1 MTRSYLTTTIPFVNA
16 RPHLGFALE
25 LVQADVLARH
35 RRHRGDEVRFLTG
48 TDENSLKNVLAA
60 EAEGIAVQEL
70 VDRNATAFEDL
81 KEPLDLSFDDFIRT
95 SSDPRHRAGVER
107 LWQRC
112 AESGDLYLKHYEGL
126 YCVGCEQFY
135 QPEDLADGRC
145 PDHGTEP
152 QLVAEENW
160 FFRLSRYAEPLRELI
175 TSGKLRIEPATRRNE
190 VLSLIDSGLH
200 DFSVSRSQRRA
211 RGWGIPVPGDP
222 DQVVYVWWD
231 ALGNYVSS
239 LGYGTDSD
247 DLQHWW
253 QQSDHRI
260 HLLGKGVVRFHAVY
274 WPATLL
280 SAGLALPTEILVHD
294 YLTVDGRKISKSA
307 GTTIDPSELVDEV
320 GTDAVRWWLL
330 RDVPRIGDADF
341 TRERLIARSNTDLAG
356 GLGNL
361 VNRVVSLIHR
371 YCDGRVPAAP
381 TPDGAEELR
390 YAVANAP
397 GRIDAALANYDFRP
411 AAAALWD
418 IVEAANRYIETT
430 APWKLTKAQDPLLQG
445 VLATLHH
452 ACLQLATELEPFLP
466 SAAARI
472 TTQCAPVDGVLP
484 PASPLFPRLT

>member
-35 RRHRGDEVRFLTG
+35 RRRRGDEVRFLTG
-48 TDENSLKNVLAA
+48 TDDNSLKNVLAA
-60 EAEGIAVQEL
+60 EAEGIGVQEF
-70 VDRNATAFEDL
+70 VDRNAAAFEEL
-81 KEPLDLSFDDFIRT
+81 REPLALSFDDFIRT
-95 SSDPRHRAGVER
+95 SSDPRHRVGVER
-107 LWQRC
+107 IWQRC
-112 AESGDLYLKHYEGL
+112 ADAGDLYRKHYEGL

-135 QPEDLADGRC
+135 QPEDLTDGRC

-152 QLVAEENW
+152 QLVSEENW
-160 FFRLSRYAEPLRELI
+160 FFRLSRYSEQLRDLI
-175 TSGKLRIEPATRRNE
+175 TTGKLRIEPATRRNE
-190 VLSLIDSGLH
+190 VLALIDGGLH

-239 LGYGTDSD
+239 LGYGTDSP
-247 DLQHWW
+247 DLEHWW
-253 QQSDHRI
+253 QTSDDRI

-280 SAGLALPTEILVHD
+280 SAGLELPTEILVHD

-307 GTTIDPSELVDEV
+307 GTTIDPAELVEEV

-341 TRERLIARSNTDLAG
+341 TRERLIARSNSDLAG

-371 YCDGRVPAAP
+371 YYDGRVPNLQPAP
-381 TPDGAEELR
+381 GELR
-390 YAVANAP
+390 TAVANAP
-397 GRIDAALANYDFRP
+397 SEIETALANYDFRK
-411 AAAALWD
+411 AATALWD
-418 IVEAANRYIETT
+418 IVESANRYIETT
-430 APWKLTKAQDPLLQG
+430 EPWQLAKTQDPLLAK

-452 ACLQLATELEPFLP
+452 ACLTLAGELSPFLP

-472 TTQCAPVDGVLP
+472 TTQCTPIDGVLP
-484 PASPLFPRLT
+484 PATPLFPRLT

>member
-1 MTRSYLTTTIPFVNA
+1 MTRTYVTTTIPFVNA

-48 TDENSLKNVLAA
+48 TDDNSLKNVLAA
-60 EAEGIAVQEL
+60 EAEGIGVQEL
-70 VDRNATAFEDL
+70 VDRNAAAFEDL
-81 KEPLDLSFDDFIRT
+81 KEPLGLSFDDFIRT
-95 SSDPRHRAGVER
+95 SSDPRHRVGVEQ

-112 AESGDLYLKHYEGL
+112 AEAGDLYLKHYEGL

-135 QPEDLADGRC
+135 QPEDLTEGRC

-160 FFRLSRYAEPLRELI
+160 FFRLSRYAEPLRKLI
-175 TSGKLRIEPATRRNE
+175 TSGQLRIEPATRRNE
-190 VLSLIDSGLH
+190 VLALIDGGLH

-239 LGYGTDSD
+239 LGYGTDSE
-247 DLQHWW
+247 DLEHWW
-253 QQSDHRI
+253 QASDRRI

-294 YLTVDGRKISKSA
+294 YLTIDGRKISKSA
-307 GTTIDPSELVDEV
+307 GTTIDPAELVDEF

-330 RDVPRIGDADF
+330 RDVPRVGDADF

-371 YCDGRVPAAP
+371 YCDGRVPTGSAFDEALQ
-381 TPDGAEELR
+381 T
-390 YAVANAP
+390 AVSNAP

-411 AAAALWD
+411 AATALWE
-418 IVEAANRYIETT
+418 IVEAANRSIETT
-430 APWKLTKAQDPLLQG
+430 APWKLAKAQDPSLPA
-445 VLATLHH
+445 VLATLHD
-452 ACLQLATELEPFLP
+452 ACLRLANELEPFLP

-472 TTQCAPVDGVLP
+472 AAQCTPVDGILP
-484 PASPLFPRLT
+484 PAAPLFPRIT